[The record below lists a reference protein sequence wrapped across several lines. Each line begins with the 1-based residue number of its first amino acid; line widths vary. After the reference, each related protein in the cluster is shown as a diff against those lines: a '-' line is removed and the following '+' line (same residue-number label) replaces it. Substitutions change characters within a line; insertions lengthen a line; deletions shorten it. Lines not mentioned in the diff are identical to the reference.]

1 MAYTKVNFDEQTPLS
16 QANLNQME
24 NMYDE
29 VLTEAIS
36 IRANGIIELRVQV
49 VTSNPSHQQGLM
61 IYNSTLGQFLYSDG
75 VEWKTM
81 ALQGEVGLS

>member
-1 MAYTKVNFDEQTPLS
+1 MAYIKVNFDESIPLS

-29 VLTEAIS
+29 VLTEAVS

-49 VTSNPSHQQGLM
+49 VTSNPSHHAGLM